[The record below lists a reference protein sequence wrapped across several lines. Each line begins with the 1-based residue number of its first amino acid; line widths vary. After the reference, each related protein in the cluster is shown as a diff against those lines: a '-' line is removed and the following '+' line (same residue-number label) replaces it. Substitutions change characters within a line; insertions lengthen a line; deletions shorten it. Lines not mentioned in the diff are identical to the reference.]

1 MPKGLRLKPPIKL
14 ALETNHLM
22 FKNLRASSLLILV
35 SLLIFSLIAPFPLA
49 SAQQQPQRERR
60 VAPTASP
67 SPSPTPSNVP
77 AAAPAP
83 LSQVPQGRPQ
93 RTTTFTTRTL
103 AELQSRIS
111 EILRRPE
118 LAPAIVGMKVAS
130 LETGKVLFEQNANK
144 LLSPASNMKLYTVA
158 AALDR
163 LSPDYRFVTSVYAP
177 AKPDASGIV
186 HGDLTI
192 YGRGDPSIAARFN
205 GDYFKGID
213 DLAARIAA
221 AGVKRVEGDLVADES
236 YFSGPPYGSGWQ
248 WEDLQWGFG
257 AEVSALSVN
266 DNLVNL
272 SITPGPQLG
281 APVVVSTEPPDPLL
295 TINNHVT
302 TSARGTRRNLIVH
315 RDLNS
320 DVVEI
325 SGSVALDDAG
335 FSGRLGVARP
345 ALLFAYL
352 LRSSLANK
360 GVVVSGKTRT
370 IAPSL
375 SIVSANAGTAASGL
389 VELTNLQSPPFS
401 VIAAQTMKPSQN
413 LYAELILRTLGK
425 VVASSGSSITEA
437 GHTSESK
444 GIEVVRTFLREAGV
458 DSSSLSLTDG
468 SGLSRDDM
476 VTADATLQLL
486 TYMRRHRYA
495 TAFRDA
501 LPIAGVD
508 GTIRNRMKGTPAQ
521 NNLRAKTGELRS
533 ASSLS
538 GFVSTAAGEELVFSI
553 MVNNYPDGVNP
564 PSACIDPIAVL
575 LASFAGH
582 S

>member
-1 MPKGLRLKPPIKL
+1 MRR
-14 ALETNHLM
+14 N
-22 FKNLRASSLLILV
+22 FRAVILV
-35 SLLIFSLIAPFPLA
+35 SLLLALSIIEPLA
-49 SAQQQPQRERR
+49 PISIAQQQPQRERR
-60 VAPTASP
+60 VSSPTDSSAT
-67 SPSPTPSNVP
+67 PTPS
-77 AAAPAP
+77 P
-83 LSQVPQGRPQ
+83 LPTPTPSQFRQGPG
-93 RTTTFTTRTL
+93 TPEPKFTSTTRTL
-103 AELQSRIS
+103 AELQIRIS

-118 LAPAIVGMKVAS
+118 LAPAIVGIKVAS
-130 LETGKVLFEQNANK
+130 LDTGKVLFEQNANK

-163 LSPDYRFVTSVYAP
+163 LSPEYRFVTSAYAR
-177 AKPDASGIV
+177 AKPDASGVI

-192 YGRGDPSIAARFN
+192 YGRGDPSISARFN
-205 GDYFKGID
+205 GDYFKGMD

-221 AGVKRVEGDLVADES
+221 AGVKRVEGDLVGDES
-236 YFSGPPYGSGWQ
+236 YFAGPAYGSGWQ

-266 DNLVNL
+266 DNLVNV
-272 SITPGPQLG
+272 SITPGRAVG
-281 APVVVSTEPPDPLL
+281 ASAVVSIEPPDPLL

-302 TSARGTRRNLIVH
+302 TTVKGTRRNLLVH
-315 RDLNS
+315 RVLNS
-320 DVVEI
+320 NVVEI
-325 SGSVALDDAG
+325 QGSIALDDAG
-335 FSGRLGVARP
+335 FSGRLGVAQP

-352 LRSSLANK
+352 LRSSLAK
-360 GVVVSGKTRT
+360 RGVVVSGRTRT

-375 SIVSANAGTAASGL
+375 YVVLPNTDLRASGL
-389 VELTNLQSPPFS
+389 VELSNLQSPPFS
-401 VIAAQTMKPSQN
+401 VIAAQTLKPSQN
-413 LYAELILRTLGK
+413 LYSELILRTLGRIAAPSSS
-425 VVASSGSSITEA
+425 VADVER
-437 GHTSESK
+437 TSESS
-444 GIEVVRTFLREAGV
+444 GVEVVRTFLREAGV
-458 DSSSLSLTDG
+458 DSSALSLSDG

-495 TAFRDA
+495 TAFREA

-521 NNLRAKTGELRS
+521 NNLRAKTGELRR

-538 GFVSTAAGEELVFSI
+538 GYVTTAAGEELVFSI

-564 PSACIDPIAVL
+564 PSVCIDPIAVL
-575 LASFAGH
+575 LASFAGR

>member
-1 MPKGLRLKPPIKL
+1 
-14 ALETNHLM
+14 M
-22 FKNLRASSLLILV
+22 FRNLRGPIVV
-35 SLLIFSLIAPFPLA
+35 SLLLTFSIIEPLA
-49 SAQQQPQRERR
+49 PIGVAQQQPQRERR

-67 SPSPTPSNVP
+67 SPSPSRSPTPDDVSDSP
-77 AAAPAP
+77 AQP
-83 LSQVPQGRPQ
+83 SQVPPAVQQRP
-93 RTTTFTTRTL
+93 TASTTRTL
-103 AELQSRIS
+103 ADLQARIL
-111 EILRRPE
+111 EILRRPQ
-118 LAPAIVGMKVAS
+118 LAPATIGIKVAS

-158 AALDR
+158 AGLDR
-163 LSPDYRFVTSVYAP
+163 LSPDYRFVTSVYA
-177 AKPDASGIV
+177 AANPDASGIV

-221 AGVKRVEGDLVADES
+221 AGVKQVAGDLVGDES
-236 YFSGPPYGSGWQ
+236 YFSGLPYGSGWQ

-272 SITPGPQLG
+272 SISPGRQVG
-281 APVVVSTEPPDPLL
+281 APAIVSTDLPDPLL
-295 TINNHVT
+295 TINNHLT
-302 TSARGTRRNLIVH
+302 TAARGTKRNLLVH
-315 RDLNS
+315 RGLDS

-325 SGSVALDDAG
+325 QGSMALDDAG

-345 ALLFAYL
+345 ALLFIYL
-352 LRSSLANK
+352 LRSSLAKK
-360 GVVVSGKTRT
+360 GVMVSGKSRT
-370 IAPSL
+370 VAPYL
-375 SIVSANAGTAASGL
+375 SAIRANTAPASGL
-389 VELTNLQSPPFS
+389 VELTNLPSPPFS
-401 VIAAQTMKPSQN
+401 LIAAQTLKPSQN
-413 LYAELILRTLGK
+413 LYAELILRTLGR
-425 VVASSGSSITEA
+425 VVPLSNPNAIDVA
-437 GHTSESK
+437 RTSESN
-444 GIEVVRTFLREAGV
+444 GVEVVRAFLREAGV
-458 DSSSLSLTDG
+458 DASALSLSDG

-495 TAFRDA
+495 NAFRDA

-538 GFVSTAAGEELVFSI
+538 GFVTTAAGEELVFSI

-564 PSACIDPIAVL
+564 PSICIDPIAVL